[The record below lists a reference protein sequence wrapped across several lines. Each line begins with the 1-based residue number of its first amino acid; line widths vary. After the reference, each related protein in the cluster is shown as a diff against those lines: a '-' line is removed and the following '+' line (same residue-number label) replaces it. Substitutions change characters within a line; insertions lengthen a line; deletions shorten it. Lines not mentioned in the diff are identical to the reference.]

1 MLMQIDNARLEQ
13 LVELITKQVLIAL
26 NEPAGGSAGPLGR
39 ACNCDGSA
47 CVRDCA
53 DNVRQVVN
61 AGAARITASP
71 GTLPRD
77 GDLSGYI
84 DHTLLKPD
92 ATDAQIAQLCFEAR
106 KYNFA
111 AVCVNP
117 SKVKL
122 CAQLLKGASVKIAT
136 VVGFPLG
143 ATQPEVKAYETQQ
156 ALDDGANEIDMV
168 INIGALKSKDYA
180 LVARDIAT
188 VVRTARTGGAITK
201 VIIEAALL
209 NDEEK
214 VIACKLAKEA
224 GAEFVKT
231 STGFASGGATVHD
244 VALMRQ
250 TVGPEMGVKA
260 AGGIKTYA
268 DAAKMIEAGATRIGA
283 SASVKI
289 MQEAN
294 K

>member
-1 MLMQIDNARLEQ
+1 MSIDNAQLEQ
-13 LVELITKQVLIAL
+13 LVEVITKQVLIAL
-26 NEPAGGSAGPLGR
+26 NDPAATAKPIETPAPTGR
-39 ACNCDGSA
+39 DPVDH
-47 CVRDCA
+47 VR
-53 DNVRQVVN
+53 RVVD
-61 AGAARITASP
+61 AGAARITASV
-71 GTLPRD
+71 
-77 GDLSGYI
+77 GDAPDDEELANYI
-84 DHTLLKPD
+84 DHTLLKPE
-92 ATDAQIAQLCFEAR
+92 ATDAQIAQLCYEAR
-106 KYNFA
+106 KFNFA

-117 SKVKL
+117 SKIKL
-122 CAQLLKGASVKIAT
+122 CAQLLKDTPVKIAT

-156 ALDDGANEIDMV
+156 AIDDGATEIDMV
-168 INIGALKSKDYA
+168 INIGAMKSKDYA

-188 VVRTARTGGAITK
+188 VVRTAQTGGAITK

-224 GAEFVKT
+224 GAEYVKT

-244 VALMRQ
+244 VALMRWA
-250 TVGPEMGVKA
+250 VGPEMGVKA

-268 DAAKMIEAGATRIGA
+268 DVVKMIEAGATRIGA

-294 K
+294 Q

>member
-1 MLMQIDNARLEQ
+1 MSIDNAQLEQ
-13 LVELITKQVLIAL
+13 LVEVITKQVLIAL
-26 NEPAGGSAGPLGR
+26 NDPAVASHPSEPAAPAGP
-39 ACNCDGSA
+39 DPVDH
-47 CVRDCA
+47 VR
-53 DNVRQVVN
+53 RVVD
-61 AGAARITASP
+61 AGATRIAASVGHVPADDGLAR
-71 GTLPRD
+71 
-77 GDLSGYI
+77 YI

-92 ATDAQIAQLCFEAR
+92 ATDAQIAQLCYEAR

-117 SKVKL
+117 SKIRL
-122 CAQLLKGASVKIAT
+122 CAQLLKDTPVKIAT

-143 ATQPEVKAYETQQ
+143 ATPPEVKAYETRQ
-156 ALDDGANEIDMV
+156 AIEDGAHEIDMV

-188 VVRTARTGGAITK
+188 VVRTAQAGGAITK

-209 NDEEK
+209 TDEEK

-224 GAEFVKT
+224 GAEYVKT

-244 VALMRQ
+244 VALMRWA
-250 TVGPEMGVKA
+250 VGPEMGVKA

-268 DAAKMIEAGATRIGA
+268 EAMQMIEAGATRIGA

-289 MQEAN
+289 MQEQSG
-294 K
+294 

>member
-1 MLMQIDNARLEQ
+1 MQLDNATLEK
-13 LVELITKQVLIAL
+13 LIEQITRQVLIEL
-26 NEPAGGSAGPLGR
+26 NQPVHNASGKV
-39 ACNCDGSA
+39 CNCGGSA

-53 DNVRQVVN
+53 DDVQRVMK
-61 AGAARITASP
+61 AGAARITSSVGALPHDAGLAS
-71 GTLPRD
+71 
-77 GDLSGYI
+77 YI

-92 ATDAQIAQLCFEAR
+92 ATDDQIAQLCYEAR

-143 ATQPEVKAYETQQ
+143 ATPPEVKAYETQQ
-156 ALDDGANEIDMV
+156 ALEDGANEIDMV
-168 INIGALKSKDYA
+168 INIGAMKSKDYS
-180 LVARDIAT
+180 LVGRDIAT
-188 VVRTARTGGAITK
+188 VVRTAHIGGAITK

-214 VIACKLAKEA
+214 AIACKLAKEA
-224 GAEFVKT
+224 GAEYVKT
-231 STGFASGGATVHD
+231 STGFSSGGATVHD
-244 VALMRQ
+244 VALMRWA
-250 TVGPEMGVKA
+250 VGPEMGVKA

-268 DAAKMIEAGATRIGA
+268 DALKMIEAGATRVGA

-289 MQEAN
+289 MQEAAKN
-294 K
+294 N

>member
-1 MLMQIDNARLEQ
+1 MIMSIDNAQLEQ
-13 LVELITKQVLIAL
+13 LVEVITKQVLIAL
-26 NEPAGGSAGPLGR
+26 NDPAAASQPSEPAAPAGP
-39 ACNCDGSA
+39 DPVDH
-47 CVRDCA
+47 VR
-53 DNVRQVVN
+53 RVVD
-61 AGAARITASP
+61 AGATRIAASVGHVP
-71 GTLPRD
+71 ADD
-77 GDLSGYI
+77 GLAHYI

-92 ATDAQIAQLCFEAR
+92 ATDAQIAQLCYEAR

-117 SKVKL
+117 SKIRL
-122 CAQLLKGASVKIAT
+122 CAQLLKDTPVKIAT

-143 ATQPEVKAYETQQ
+143 ATPPEVKAYETRQ
-156 ALDDGANEIDMV
+156 AIEDGAHEIDMV

-188 VVRTARTGGAITK
+188 VVRTAQAGGAITK

-209 NDEEK
+209 TDEEK

-224 GAEFVKT
+224 GAEYVKT

-244 VALMRQ
+244 VALMRWA
-250 TVGPEMGVKA
+250 VGPEMGVKA

-268 DAAKMIEAGATRIGA
+268 EAMQMIEAGATRIGA

-289 MQEAN
+289 MQEQSG
-294 K
+294 

>member
-1 MLMQIDNARLEQ
+1 MQLDNATLERLIEQ
-13 LVELITKQVLIAL
+13 ITRQVLVELNQ
-26 NEPAGGSAGPLGR
+26 PAHNASGKV
-39 ACNCDGSA
+39 CNCGGSA

-53 DNVRQVVN
+53 DDVQRVMN
-61 AGAARITASP
+61 AGAARITSSV
-71 GTLPRD
+71 GTLPHD
-77 GDLSGYI
+77 ADLAGYI

-92 ATDAQIAQLCFEAR
+92 ATDDQIAQLCYEAR

-122 CAQLLKGASVKIAT
+122 CAQLLKGSAVKIAT

-143 ATQPEVKAYETQQ
+143 ATPPEVKAYETQQ
-156 ALDDGANEIDMV
+156 ALDDGATEIDMV
-168 INIGALKSKDYA
+168 INIGAMKSKDYS
-180 LVARDIAT
+180 LVGRDIAT
-188 VVRTARTGGAITK
+188 VVRTAHIGGAITK

-224 GAEFVKT
+224 GAEYVKT
-231 STGFASGGATVHD
+231 STGFSSGGATVHD
-244 VALMRQ
+244 VALMRWA
-250 TVGPEMGVKA
+250 VGPEMGVKA

-268 DAAKMIEAGATRIGA
+268 DALKMIGAGATRVGA

-289 MQEAN
+289 MQEAEKN
-294 K
+294 N